1 MLAVVIAQNS
11 QRVPDEGTGIGLILL
26 GVAIALAV
34 AFTIFTIFRRASKNA
49 TTGAPG
55 DTPHKSGHVGTSDPP
70 DARTGDRMPPQRR
83 GVEQSGSSSGS

>member
-26 GVAIALAV
+26 GFAIFLAV
-34 AFTIFTIFRRASKNA
+34 AFTIFMIFRRMSKSA

-55 DTPHKSGHVGTSDPP
+55 NTPHKSGHVGTSDPP
-70 DARTGDRMPPQRR
+70 DTRTGARI
-83 GVEQSGSSSGS
+83 